1 MKAENTTAN
10 SGESLVLTP
19 VETAKLLRIGRATV
33 YEQIRQGTIPSLRMG
48 RKILVPRKALEKLLD
63 VHKPVMPT
71 DSY

>member
-10 SGESLVLTP
+10 SGESLILTP

-33 YEQIRQGTIPSLRMG
+33 YEQIRQGTIPSIRMG

-63 VHKPVMPT
+63 VDKPVMPNDT
-71 DSY
+71 Y